1 MIQIE
6 NKRIKITVN
15 PLGAELCSLYS
26 FDNKLEYMWQAG
38 KEWTKHSPVLFPIV
52 GALKDN
58 TYFYN
63 GNKYMLPRHGFAREK
78 QFSIVEQTPQS
89 VTFRLQYDEETLQV
103 YPFKFILDLTYTLL
117 ENTLQVSYSVANVGE
132 EEMYF
137 SLGAHP
143 AFNVPIE
150 KDKNYED
157 YYLEFD
163 ANVNENIWLLE
174 GGLISTHSIPYMQN
188 QSKLPLQKS
197 LFEKDALVFKG
208 FHSKT
213 IKLSDS
219 LANHGFEFNLNSC
232 PFLGLWAATNADFI
246 CIEPWYG
253 IADSVN
259 TNQNLQEK
267 EGILILNKNENWK
280 YSWTVRVF

>member
-6 NKRIKITVN
+6 NNSIKILVN
-15 PLGAELCSLYS
+15 PLGAELSSMYS
-26 FDNKLEYMWQAG
+26 KENKIEYVWQAG
-38 KEWTKHSPVLFPIV
+38 KEWAKHSPVLFPIV
-52 GALKDN
+52 GALQDN

-78 QFSIVEQTPQS
+78 MFSIVDKTSES

-103 YPFKFILDLTYTLL
+103 YPFKFTLDVAYTLL
-117 ENTLQVSYSVANVGE
+117 LDTLQVSYIVTNVGE
-132 EEMYF
+132 EKMYF

-150 KDKNYED
+150 KGKNYED

-163 ANVNENIWLLE
+163 KELTENIWLLD
-174 GGLISTHSIPYMQN
+174 GGLISNNSISYLQN

-208 FHSKT
+208 FNSNT
-213 IKLSDS
+213 ITVTDS
-219 LANHGFEFNLNSC
+219 NQNHGFEFHLNSC
-232 PFLGLWAATNADFI
+232 PFLGLWAASNADFI

-259 TNQNLQEK
+259 TNQKLQDK
-267 EGILILNKNENWK
+267 EGILFLNKNEEWK
-280 YSWTVRVF
+280 YNWAVRVY